1 MYNLP
6 DVYSTTSTVP
16 STSNLQVVAT
26 CSVWLSVNT
35 GSQSWGYCVDSVV
48 IVFVGCQLFK
58 ESMDILMSP
67 EPSTSTQ
74 NHEVCVDC
82 TILQEVTRNNQQIQ
96 CLQNQLNTPKI
107 ENQYL
112 QITTQNMRNNL

>member
-1 MYNLP
+1 MKIQLYYSYLP
-6 DVYSTTSTVP
+6 AS
-16 STSNLQVVAT
+16 
-26 CSVWLSVNT
+26 
-35 GSQSWGYCVDSVV
+35 
-48 IVFVGCQLFK
+48 QLFK

-74 NHEVCVDC
+74 NPRSMCRGGH
-82 TILQEVTRNNQQIQ
+82 TQQQQIQ

-112 QITTQNMRNNL
+112 QITTQNMQ

>member
-1 MYNLP
+1 MKIQFYYSYLP
-6 DVYSTTSTVP
+6 AS
-16 STSNLQVVAT
+16 
-26 CSVWLSVNT
+26 
-35 GSQSWGYCVDSVV
+35 
-48 IVFVGCQLFK
+48 QLFK

-67 EPSTSTQ
+67 KPSTSTQ

-82 TILQEVTRNNQQIQ
+82 TILQEEVTRNNKLIK

-112 QITTQNMRNNL
+112 QITTQNMQQQLVNLRY

>member
-1 MYNLP
+1 MKIQLYYSYLP
-6 DVYSTTSTVP
+6 
-16 STSNLQVVAT
+16 A
-26 CSVWLSVNT
+26 
-35 GSQSWGYCVDSVV
+35 SQ
-48 IVFVGCQLFK
+48 IFK

-82 TILQEVTRNNQQIQ
+82 TILQEEVTRNNQQIQ
-96 CLQNQLNTPKI
+96 SLQNQLNTAKT

-112 QITTQNMRNNL
+112 QIITQNMEQQFSVLGTVVVE

>member
-1 MYNLP
+1 MQIQLYYSYLP
-6 DVYSTTSTVP
+6 SS
-16 STSNLQVVAT
+16 
-26 CSVWLSVNT
+26 
-35 GSQSWGYCVDSVV
+35 
-48 IVFVGCQLFK
+48 QLFK

-82 TILQEVTRNNQQIQ
+82 TILQEEVTRNNQQIQ

-112 QITTQNMRNNL
+112 QITTQNMQQQLVNLQY